1 MRFEWECRN
10 LIPLPLAHA
19 VSMNEESLMRSKQQL
34 QQLALLLSDLESV
47 ACEGLNTS

>member
-19 VSMNEESLMRSKQQL
+19 VFQKLSNIVLNFNDFVTI
-34 QQLALLLSDLESV
+34 SDLESV
-47 ACEGLNTS
+47 AWEGLNMSYI